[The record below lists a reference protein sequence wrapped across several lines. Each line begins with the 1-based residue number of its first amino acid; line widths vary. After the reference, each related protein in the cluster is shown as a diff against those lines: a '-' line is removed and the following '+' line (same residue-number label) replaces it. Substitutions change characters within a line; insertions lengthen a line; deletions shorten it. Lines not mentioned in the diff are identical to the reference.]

1 MIDKLISEIDKSLKI
16 LSASPVG
23 NRARPDLNIP
33 DSKMLPEADKH
44 LHAKFM
50 RVNHTGE
57 VCAQG
62 LYRGQLFFNKNPN
75 IKSELEKAAREE
87 IDHLVWCEER
97 INELGG
103 KTGLLN
109 PLFYFG
115 SFVVGSMASI
125 VDDKYNLGFLS
136 ETEKL
141 ISESCE

>member
-33 DSKMLPEADKH
+33 DSKMLPEADKN

-103 KTGLLN
+103 KTSLLN
-109 PLFYFG
+109 PIFYFG
-115 SFVVGSMASI
+115 SFIVGSMASI
-125 VDDKYNLGFLS
+125 VDDKYNLGFFVYLS
-136 ETEKL
+136 KFKVKL
-141 ISESCE
+141 